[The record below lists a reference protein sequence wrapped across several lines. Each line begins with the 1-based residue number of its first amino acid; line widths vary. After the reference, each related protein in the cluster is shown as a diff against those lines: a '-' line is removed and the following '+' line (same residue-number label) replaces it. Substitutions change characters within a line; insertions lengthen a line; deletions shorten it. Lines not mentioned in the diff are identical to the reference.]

1 MTLLQMNKKC
11 SKIDNFDKKKEN
23 LIKSLKMSLLQV
35 LWLTLIK
42 NDTFLEAS
50 LKALVKTLLRLGI
63 VGFTN
68 NDRIEDDTL
77 KKYHLL
83 PFLCIKKV
91 IVSLFLTILVTA
103 IIDIS

>member
-1 MTLLQMNKKC
+1 MP
-11 SKIDNFDKKKEN
+11 
-23 LIKSLKMSLLQV
+23 LLQV

-83 PFLCIKKV
+83 PFLSIKKV
-91 IVSLFLTILVTA
+91 IISLLTILV
-103 IIDIS
+103 IVVIDIS

>member
-1 MTLLQMNKKC
+1 MP
-11 SKIDNFDKKKEN
+11 
-23 LIKSLKMSLLQV
+23 LLQV

-42 NDTFLEAS
+42 NDTFLKAS

-91 IVSLFLTILVTA
+91 IISLLTILVIA
-103 IIDIS
+103 VIDIS